1 MKKKYWFILLIIFLI
16 AIAGVLF
23 YKKGIKSNKKGNNK
37 SSQEVV
43 DYILNLSSYK
53 TKITVTV
60 TSNKNINKYILEQ
73 EFQSPN
79 ISKQEVIEPSN
90 IAGMKIIND
99 GTTLKLENTSL
110 NLNTILENYTY
121 LGNNCLDLSTF
132 IEEYKKDT
140 SANFEEK
147 ESEIIMKTKN
157 NSDNI
162 YIKEKILHIDKNT
175 GMPTKMEIKDNKQK
189 NTIYIL
195 YNEVKINM

>member
-1 MKKKYWFILLIIFLI
+1 MKKKYWAILLIIILI
-16 AIAGVLF
+16 GIGGMIF
-23 YKKGIKSNKKGNNK
+23 YKKSLKLNKMGNNK

-43 DYILNLSSYK
+43 DYILNLSSYE

-60 TSNKNINKYILEQ
+60 TSNKNTNKYILKQ

-79 ISKQEVIEPSN
+79 MSTQEVIEPSN
-90 IAGMKIIND
+90 ITGIKIIND
-99 GTTLKLENTSL
+99 GTTLKLENTNL

-162 YIKEKILHIDKNT
+162 YIKEKILHIDKRT
-175 GMPTKMEIKDNKQK
+175 GMPKQMEIKDNKQK

-195 YNEVKINM
+195 YNEVRINM

>member
-1 MKKKYWFILLIIFLI
+1 MVYIN
-16 AIAGVLF
+16 
-23 YKKGIKSNKKGNNK
+23 KSNKKGNNK
-37 SSQEVV
+37 NSQEIV
-43 DYILNLSSYK
+43 DYILNLSSYR

-60 TSNKNINKYILEQ
+60 TSNKNTNKYILEQ

-79 ISKQEVIEPSN
+79 ISRQEVIEPSN

-99 GTTLKLENTSL
+99 GATLKLENTSL

-147 ESEIIMKTKN
+147 KSEIVMKTKN
-157 NSDNI
+157 SSEKI
-162 YIKEKILHIDKNT
+162 YIKEKILHIDKST
-175 GMPTKMEIKDNKQK
+175 GMPTQMEIKDNKQK